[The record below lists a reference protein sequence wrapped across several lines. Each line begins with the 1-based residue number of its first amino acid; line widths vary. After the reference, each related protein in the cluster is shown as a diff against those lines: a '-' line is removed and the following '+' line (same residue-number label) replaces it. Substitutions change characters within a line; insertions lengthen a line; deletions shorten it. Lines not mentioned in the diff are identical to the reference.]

1 MQKVDI
7 YLRESQ
13 EAPWKVVMLD
23 SAREPQDDRIIV
35 TMKATEQEAQDWIA
49 EQETIETLRYVI
61 IEDINLQRVGDRFKN
76 FQGIN
81 FENI

>member
-23 SAREPQDDRIIV
+23 SSREPQDDRIIV
-35 TMKATEQEAQDWIA
+35 AMKATEQEAQDWA
-49 EQETIETLRYVI
+49 TEQETTETLRYII
-61 IEDINLQRVGDRFKN
+61 IEDTNLQRIGDRFKN